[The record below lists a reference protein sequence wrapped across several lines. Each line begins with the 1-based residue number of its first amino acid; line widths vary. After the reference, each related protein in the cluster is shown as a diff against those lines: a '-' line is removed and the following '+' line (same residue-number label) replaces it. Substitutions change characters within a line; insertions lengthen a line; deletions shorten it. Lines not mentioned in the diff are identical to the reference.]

1 MSLQR
6 YDLLMD
12 AVTMLCLLPFGI
24 TERIWQ
30 KSPPRTIVMP
40 PNGRSML
47 FTFLCLNISLR
58 VLSSASK
65 YILFAIGASSH
76 SISDIFF
83 SVSIKCE
90 PCLMSQVDSSLRIR
104 WMWNLECAVP
114 SLCRS
119 STAITHDTTSVEQG
133 YNSVKMVLTGGGL
146 IAQLSRLQLRRVNR
160 RMGHWRAGCRWR
172 KTMSKCHLLDMRGD
186 LKSDRTINN

>member
-24 TERIWQ
+24 TERIWW
-30 KSPPRTIVMP
+30 KSPHRTIVMP

-47 FTFLCLNISLR
+47 FTFLCLNISPR
-58 VLSSASK
+58 VLSSTSI
-65 YILFAIGASSH
+65 YLFCHWS
-76 SISDIFF
+76 
-83 SVSIKCE
+83 
-90 PCLMSQVDSSLRIR
+90 LMSQVDSSIRIR

-119 STAITHDTTSVEQG
+119 STAITHDTTSDHLLFNRSFGAFVDYHHCWDNSFRTPIIVEQC

-146 IAQLSRLQLRRVNR
+146 IAQLSRLQSRRVNR
-160 RMGHWRAGCRWR
+160 RIGHWRAGCRWR
-172 KTMSKCHLLDMRGD
+172 KSMSKCHL
-186 LKSDRTINN
+186 